1 MNLDLDVFTPLPEV
15 LSHLR
20 EGRIVLVADDATR
33 ENEVDAIVSAE
44 LATAQSIGWMVRH
57 TSGFLCTPM
66 TSDRADFL
74 ELPPLVAHNEDPRG
88 TAYAVTVDARAVES
102 TGISASDRARTV
114 NTLADAGA
122 CPRDL
127 IRPGHILP
135 LRAHPLGT
143 LGRRGHTEA
152 TLDLLLLAGLSPVGV
167 LAELV
172 DDVGEM
178 IRAGDVA
185 ADERYA
191 GMAFTT
197 VAEVA
202 RALGEAAPKAVTVG
216 P

>member
-1 MNLDLDVFTPLPEV
+1 MNLDMGVFTPMPEV
-15 LSHLR
+15 LAHLR
-20 EGRIVLVADDATR
+20 EGRVVLVADDATR

-44 LATAQSIGWMVRH
+44 LATPQSIGWMVRY
-57 TSGFLCTPM
+57 TSGLLCAPM
-66 TSDRADFL
+66 TSERADAL

-88 TAYAVTVDARAVES
+88 TAYAVTVDARAVAS

-114 NTLADAGA
+114 NALAGA
-122 CPRDL
+122 ETSPGDL

-178 IRAGDVA
+178 IRAGDVVGN
-185 ADERYA
+185 ERFE

-202 RALGEAAPKAVTVG
+202 RALGAEAAGAVTVG
-216 P
+216 S